1 MVPIY
6 EQLMEQIKSDII
18 QSELKEGEALPAVT
32 LQRWNPSAR
41 IWKASVFSMR
51 Y

>member
-18 QSELKEGEALPAVT
+18 QSELKEGEAL
-32 LQRWNPSAR
+32 LSGRR
-41 IWKASVFSMR
+41 
-51 Y
+51 